1 MNKEVR
7 ERKIDALVVLV
18 ALVVFLYFYTESA
31 NAQGFFGLGADSA
44 SEMVCTVDGEVVDCP
59 GEPPTAMETVEN
71 KIVHATGILIFLALV
86 LLARAPGIRELIVPH
101 RDLDDILE
109 KELKEKFASRAAKR
123 PTLTDAESRVA
134 SALAWKNTLS
144 YAAVVLAGVW
154 VLVAL

>member
-1 MNKEVR
+1 LIV
-7 ERKIDALVVLV
+7 AAVAYLAAVVL
-18 ALVVFLYFYTESA
+18 LVISLDA
-31 NAQGFFGLGADSA
+31 RAQGFFGLGVE

-86 LLARAPGIRELIVPH
+86 LLARAPGVRELIVPH

-144 YAAVVLAGVW
+144 YVVVVWAGVW